1 MRRNNKVYFLLTA
14 GFLLLLPVLLL
25 GQEIVIVPRQ
35 DYYTTEK
42 TAEILFFLKGINET
56 APFTGQIFVD
66 KKLLATKPD
75 LHKGTNRISLDIAG
89 FGKGKNLLH
98 CLVKDRSGKIL
109 KDTTVV
115 LKVLPGQFNEVKT
128 DRLTG
133 TLLVHG
139 LPFIPFGFY
148 AYSPVYP
155 TLPEEEVVKGFNMM
169 SPYQKITKKT
179 LKQRK
184 AYMDRCAALGMKVNY
199 NLLSVAGGG
208 GVGSKMDGTNEKKRK
223 LLIREIKKF
232 KDHPAL
238 LSWYIADE
246 PVGQG
251 KPPKPIAQT
260 YNLIKKLDPYH
271 PVTVVFMTPS
281 QAWRYAGTM
290 DIVMADPY
298 PIPNAPVTTVG
309 HVSRLLE
316 KTFYPEKPLWI
327 VPQAFGGAE
336 NWKREPTPGEI
347 RVMTYLALI
356 NGARGIQY
364 FIRNGLN
371 GFPKSTETWN
381 ECSKIALE
389 TAELTPYYAQGKTV
403 AGITTDNDSIRL
415 KAFTKD
421 SSMVLICVNT
431 AHQPQL
437 FNIYFKDT
445 LPERQA
451 KVLFENRSVPVSQHR
466 LSDIIDGLGTRVY
479 QMSLKKAQAYP
490 VVPSSN
496 MMADPGFE
504 YLPVPGVPSA
514 CYAHVGK
521 DRGATYFIDSRVFHS
536 GNHALRLVTPE
547 EGKGISLYFFPA
559 YLEYGHTYHYS
570 VWGKAAPAQNIWKEK
585 GFFWRLFHRA
595 PSPPVFTVGAKGA
608 GSKTFSLTENWKQYD
623 WFLTPADSTKRFQ
636 RTSLTLEL
644 NSRGTAWF
652 DDMDLEPVLHLKTTV
667 SSSGKHLE
675 IKLETSVD
683 SAVIRYDLQGIKP
696 GWSSPEYTKPFLLSH
711 DARLVAGCFDSSGK
725 RLGTFAQSLVIHKAL
740 GEKPVLKNL
749 FSDRYNGGGDGALTD
764 GLLAEASYR
773 DPHWQG
779 FLKNDLIATVDL
791 GSVQSIHEI
800 KADFLQQIRWFRI
813 FFPTEVNYYV
823 SENGKDFTQ
832 VYHFAPVVPSRQ
844 NGPVISTV
852 SWKGKSVKARFVRMV
867 AKNRGVSPAW
877 SSGTGLK
884 TWLFCDELIVK

>member
-1 MRRNNKVYFLLTA
+1 MKRKTEVSLFLLI
-14 GFLLLLPVLLL
+14 GFLLFSPVLLFS
-25 GQEIVIVPRQ
+25 QKISIVPRQ

-42 TAEILFFLKGINET
+42 TAEILFYLNGINTT
-56 APFTGQIFVD
+56 ASFTGKIFD
-66 KKLLATKPD
+66 NKKLLATESG
-75 LHKGTNRISLDIAG
+75 LHSGMNRVPLELSG
-89 FGKGKNLLH
+89 FKKGKNPLRCLLM
-98 CLVKDRSGKIL
+98 DSTGKTL
-109 KDTTVV
+109 QDTMIMLT
-115 LKVLPGQFNEVKT
+115 VLPPKFNETKT

-133 TLLVHG
+133 TLMVHG

-148 AYSPVYP
+148 AYSPVFP
-155 TLPEEEVVKGFNMM
+155 TLPEEEAVKGFNMM

-208 GVGSKMDGTNEKKRK
+208 GVGSKMDLASEKKRK
-223 LLIREIKKF
+223 LLIREINTF

-251 KPPKPIAQT
+251 KPPEPIAET
-260 YNLIKKLDPYH
+260 YKLIKKLDPYH

-298 PIPNAPVTTVG
+298 PIPNAPVTTVEK
-309 HVSRLLE
+309 VSKLLE
-316 KTFYPEKPLWI
+316 NSFYPAKPLWI

-389 TAELTPYYAQGKTV
+389 TAELTPYYAQGKTI

-415 KAFTKD
+415 KAFAKD
-421 SSMVLICVNT
+421 STLVVICVNT
-431 AHQPQL
+431 AHQPKL
-437 FNIYFKDT
+437 LTIHFTDT
-445 LPERQA
+445 LPGRQA
-451 KVLFENRSVPVSQHR
+451 EVLFENRSVSTTAHQ
-466 LSDIIDGLGTRVY
+466 LTDIMDGLGTRIY
-479 QMSLKKAQAYP
+479 KLSLKEVRKHQPQQTA
-490 VVPSSN
+490 N
-496 MMADPGFE
+496 MMVDPGFE

-514 CYAHVGK
+514 CYAHVGN
-521 DRGATYFIDSRVFHS
+521 DRGATYFVDSRVSHS
-536 GNHALRLVTPE
+536 GEHALRLVTPT
-547 EGKGISLYFFPA
+547 EGKGVSLYFFPA
-559 YLEYGHTYHYS
+559 YLEYNHTYRYA
-570 VWGKAAPAQNIWKEK
+570 VWAKAAPSENLWKEK
-585 GFFWRLFHRA
+585 SFFWRWFHHKPLP
-595 PSPPVFTVGAKGA
+595 PSFTVGAKGA
-608 GSKTFSLTENWKQYD
+608 GTKTFILTNKWKRYD

-652 DDMDLEPVLHLKTTV
+652 DDMDLEPVLTLKTRIPKP
-667 SSSGKHLE
+667 GRNIE
-675 IKLETSVD
+675 INLLTNID
-683 SAVIRYDLQGIKP
+683 STDIRYNLQGNKP
-696 GWSSPEYTKPFLLSH
+696 GLSSPLYTKPFLLLH
-711 DARLVAGCFDSSGK
+711 DARLVAGLFRNGK
-725 RLGTFAQSLVIHKAL
+725 RLGTFSQSLVIHKAL
-740 GEKPVLKNL
+740 GKKLILKTP
-749 FSDRYNGGGDGALTD
+749 FSDRYNGGGTGGLTD

-779 FLKNDLIATVDL
+779 FLKNDLVATVDL
-791 GSVQSIHEI
+791 DSIQTVQEI

-813 FFPTEVNYYV
+813 FFPTEVSYYV
-823 SENGKDFTQ
+823 SQNGKDFTRI
-832 VYHFAPVVPSRQ
+832 YHFVPQTPSRE

-852 SWKGKSVKARFVRMV
+852 SWKGKPVKARFVRMV

-884 TWLFCDELIVK
+884 TWIFCDELVVK